1 MCPFIHIKKCHQS
14 LGWVIIITIIIVIMA
29 FLTLLFTYYIS
40 ELKPKFF
47 TMNVCCTKMVDPIV
61 FSLL

>member
-1 MCPFIHIKKCHQS
+1 
-14 LGWVIIITIIIVIMA
+14 MA

>member
-1 MCPFIHIKKCHQS
+1 
-14 LGWVIIITIIIVIMA
+14 MA

-40 ELKPKFF
+40 ELKPKFV